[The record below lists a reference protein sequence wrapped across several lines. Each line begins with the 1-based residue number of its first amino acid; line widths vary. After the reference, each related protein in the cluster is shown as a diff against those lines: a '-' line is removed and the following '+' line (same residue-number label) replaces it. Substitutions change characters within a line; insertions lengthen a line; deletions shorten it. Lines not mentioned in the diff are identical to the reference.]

1 MTKSLKVMAAPLQI
15 VGEKQMR
22 TVRPVFHPCMKR

>member
-1 MTKSLKVMAAPLQI
+1 MTKSLKMMAARLQI

-22 TVRPVFHPCMKR
+22 TVRPVFQHR